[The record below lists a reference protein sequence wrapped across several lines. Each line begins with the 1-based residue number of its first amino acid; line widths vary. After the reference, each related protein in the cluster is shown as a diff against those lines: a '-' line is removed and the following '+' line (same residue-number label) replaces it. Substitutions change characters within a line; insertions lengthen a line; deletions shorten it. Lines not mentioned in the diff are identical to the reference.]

1 MLSPFSA
8 TVYLMVYP
16 VRVRIRAVQLRLELG
31 SATRARR
38 ALASELRGVGVPPAR
53 AITRWATVFDTTG
66 TVQAR
71 PHTRRPHQP
80 TPSTLR
86 AVRRAIQR
94 NPRLSERR
102 LSARLGIPR
111 TTVHRALRDQLGL
124 FPYKIQLVHR
134 LYRGDKARRLRFCHW
149 LLSKWRL
156 PSFRKGLL
164 MSDEAHFHL
173 NGSVVK
179 QNCRIWGTKPPSEV
193 AFREAHSPHVTVWC
207 GVASWGIIGQY
218 FFEEGRRVVTVTGAR
233 YRRMLED
240 YLMPQQRNVVKYPCS
255 ACGFNRMG
263 PGLIPPQ
270 PRSHACRGHFQEKCY
285 LRTVG

>member
-1 MLSPFSA
+1 MLLCVVRVVLSPFSA

-31 SATRARR
+31 SETRARR

-71 PHTRRPHQP
+71 PHTRRPHQL

-86 AVRRAIQR
+86 AVRRAIQPPAKR
-94 NPRLSERR
+94 ATAQRP
-102 LSARLGIPR
+102 LGEPVA
-111 TTVHRALRDQLGL
+111 TVHRALRDELGL
-124 FPYKIQLVHR
+124 FPYKNQLVRR
-134 LYRGDKARRLRFCHW
+134 LYKGDKARRLRFCHW

-179 QNCRIWGTKPPSEV
+179 QNCSIWGTEPPSEV
-193 AFREAHSPHVTVWC
+193 ALERPTPH
-207 GVASWGIIGQY
+207 
-218 FFEEGRRVVTVTGAR
+218 
-233 YRRMLED
+233 M
-240 YLMPQQRNVVKYPCS
+240 
-255 ACGFNRMG
+255 
-263 PGLIPPQ
+263 
-270 PRSHACRGHFQEKCY
+270 
-285 LRTVG
+285 